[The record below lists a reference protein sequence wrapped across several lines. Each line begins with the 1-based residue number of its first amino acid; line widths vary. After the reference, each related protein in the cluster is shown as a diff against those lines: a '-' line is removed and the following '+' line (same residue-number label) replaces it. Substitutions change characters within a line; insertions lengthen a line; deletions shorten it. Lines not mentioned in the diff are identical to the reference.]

1 MLCLPPETLNRRTA
15 PVTSP
20 QPRPARPSRAAGSCY
35 RQKRLLSARPDFVSA
50 NSNEPNGNFPTI

>member
-20 QPRPARPSRAAGSCY
+20 QPRPARPSRAAVRATTRNAGGREARYEVTVSD
-35 RQKRLLSARPDFVSA
+35 RLGMYL
-50 NSNEPNGNFPTI
+50 